1 MKYLNYRKQFL
12 NDNNQLL
19 KDINSSK
26 MINEVLE
33 NDLEWGDSLLGRLIN
48 STIRVLKVGYGVS
61 RVPNLLKEFE
71 ASLSE
76 LITDSMTE
84 DLSEKFNLLALKNL
98 FEELKDVCLSTQTE
112 PQKLGILIGWNGTT
126 EMYDPQDPT
135 ADIPGQYEGRSR
147 RILATPSLV
156 QRIIDVITND
166 LPNMEKFIGEGRNEV
181 LDRLSDFG
189 DELRKLTL
197 PVGVNAGGGGAA
209 RKPFSLRLSRVLN
222 SLTNVNA
229 SFKFSSYYDFINEGA
244 GETKF
249 AAMSDDQFEDYLEK
263 YPHPEDKEKARKLRA
278 KGMALSLKG
287 LKEIAVKL
295 LPEIKEQEDEAIK
308 KMELYDKLLKSFS
321 GLSEEDRGKIKASSV
336 EGEDGKKVDL
346 LTALENIKKEEPFIP
361 PPPKQIGG
369 DTPGASASQT
379 KEVETPGA
387 SASQSKEVETPG
399 ASASQPK
406 GQPTTDQQKTDKKPV
421 RSKEEQ
427 ERYDQLLSDW
437 EKSQKAAGKNT
448 SPGQGTRSRLD
459 REAKKQP
466 VGESKSSNIYS
477 SYINLILEEQVNP
490 PPGPTGGAVGP
501 KPTVGATWTSTWNN
515 FDRELQGSRIS
526 QREAD
531 ELEEL
536 IQNGA
541 DQLTIDFT
549 MRPDPLIRIIRIF
562 KKAHNLYYTPI
573 IPSGRKKPNIGSVSS
588 KTYREYSYVGT
599 GTPGMPDNPGYGP
612 WINNLIFEKWGDGVM
627 KILQDQ
633 QYRKILANM
642 NFIVPGSADM
652 FNKESTA
659 ARESIKITSKIYQ
672 MILEAETR
680 TTGES
685 SDDLKK
691 KKSQGQIL
699 FDFINDMLDKQI
711 QGDFDGARKKILK
724 KYFGVEVGED
734 KLKITENTPA
744 PAVNQRDVDANSYI
758 YKAFTDDKFKDT
770 DCGQFFAFPIEDQ
783 RSDQGNGKKQMIF
796 IQPIRIDDNK
806 VEVKFTYDN
815 QSCINEHTK
824 NRNSEKIDWSVTN
837 TPSKFVYY
845 GVMENNNLDQG
856 FKICY
861 MNIKDSSQTGWTS
874 NIYGKPSTEGQF
886 VFKIYT
892 GDKRLATGNVVV
904 GPSRLVYR
912 DDTKQEK
919 LVKGKPNE
927 DIIHNEKHSDK
938 IKSELKKG
946 SDAIYD
952 LLIAEGKK
960 DGFKLWA

>member
-98 FEELKDVCLSTQTE
+98 FEELKDVCLSTQTD
-112 PQKLGILIGWNGTT
+112 PQKLGILIGWNGRT

-166 LPNMEKFIGEGRNEV
+166 LPNMEKFIGEGRNEL

-197 PVGVNAGGGGAA
+197 PVGVNPGGGGAA
-209 RKPFSLRLSRVLN
+209 RQPFSLRLSRVLN

-229 SFKFSSYYDFINEGA
+229 SFKFASYYDFINEEA

-249 AAMSDDQFEDYLEK
+249 AAMSDDQFEDYLK
-263 YPHPEDKEKARKLRA
+263 TVPAPEAKENARKLRA

-287 LKEIAVKL
+287 LKQIAIEL
-295 LPEIKEQEDEAIK
+295 LPKIKEQEDEDIK

-321 GLSEEDRGKIKASSV
+321 GLSKEDREKIKALSV

-379 KEVETPGA
+379 KEGGTDKASGA
-387 SASQSKEVETPG
+387 SASQTKEGGTDKASG

-406 GQPTTDQQKTDKKPV
+406 GQPTTYNQNFSNSGNFKYVVTKDNQ
-421 RSKEEQ
+421 
-427 ERYDQLLSDW
+427 
-437 EKSQKAAGKNT
+437 
-448 SPGQGTRSRLD
+448 
-459 REAKKQP
+459 
-466 VGESKSSNIYS
+466 SKSSNIYS
-477 SYINLILEEQVNP
+477 SYINLILEEQNP
-490 PPGPTGGAVGP
+490 PPAPAPPPGGGPT
-501 KPTVGATWTSTWNN
+501 KPSVQDTWTSAWEQ
-515 FDRELQGSRIS
+515 FDGQLQGSRIS

-536 IQNGA
+536 IQSGA

-549 MRPDPLIRIIRIF
+549 MRPDPLIRIVRIF

-612 WINNLIFEKWGDGVM
+612 WINNLIFEKWSDGVM

-685 SDDLKK
+685 SEDAKK

-783 RSDQGNGKKQMIF
+783 RASTQNNPHEMIF
-796 IQPIRIDDNK
+796 IQPIKIDGNK
-806 VEVKFTYDN
+806 VEVKFTFDR
-815 QSCINEHTK
+815 QTCINQYMQDE
-824 NRNSEKIDWSVTN
+824 NSSASKIDWSEKSGLST
-837 TPSKFVYY
+837 FVYY
-845 GVMENNNLDQG
+845 GVMLNNNLTQG
-856 FKICY
+856 LKICY
-861 MNIKDSSQTGWTS
+861 VSINNSSQTPWPATGI
-874 NIYGKPSTEGQF
+874 NINIFAKPSSAGQSL
-886 VFKIYT
+886 FKIKN
-892 GDKRLATGNVVV
+892 GNKRLVSGNVAVSS
-904 GPSRLVYR
+904 SRLVYY
-912 DDTKQEK
+912 DNTKQEK
-919 LVKGKPNE
+919 VAKGDFNKQIILREKFSDEIRRDLDLSGVKLYN
-927 DIIHNEKHSDK
+927 
-938 IKSELKKG
+938 
-946 SDAIYD
+946 A
-952 LLIAEGKK
+952 LLAEGIKP
-960 DGFKLWA
+960 DYGFWT